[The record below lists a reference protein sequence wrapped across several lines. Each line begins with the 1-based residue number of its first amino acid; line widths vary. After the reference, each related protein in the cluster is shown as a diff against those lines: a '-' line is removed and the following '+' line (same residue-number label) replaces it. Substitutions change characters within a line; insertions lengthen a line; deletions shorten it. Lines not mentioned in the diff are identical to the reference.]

1 MFGFA
6 RQQPPLLGID
16 IGSAAVKLLELGPA
30 AAKRA
35 SKGLEPLRVEAL
47 ALEPLPP
54 NAVVEKKIADVA
66 QVGQAIARALRRSG
80 SKTKRAAVAV
90 AGSAVMTKILS
101 LSADLSEAEM
111 EAQIQLESDQYVPY
125 PLDEVNLDFEVIGP
139 TPGAHDK
146 VDVLLA
152 ASRREHIDDRVAALA
167 QAGLSAVI
175 VDIESN
181 AVETACG
188 ALLAHLG
195 PGTQPGT
202 SRLTAVADIGA
213 TTTTLHV
220 LHAGQSIYT
229 REQSLG
235 GQQLI
240 AEVQQRA
247 DLTGDPLG
255 DQAGNQT
262 SNPLSDRVGD
272 RLGAQDQALAQ
283 LAAAP
288 AEHQREILA
297 PFQDSLARQ
306 LGRALQFFY
315 SSTAFDRVDEVL
327 LTGAVTQVPTL
338 DQPLAERL
346 ALPVRMLDPLAGMA
360 LCADLDPHLVR
371 NHRSAMLIA
380 LGLALRRFR

>member
-1 MFGFA
+1 M
-6 RQQPPLLGID
+6 LGID

-35 SKGLEPLRVEAL
+35 RKGRQPLRVEAL

-80 SKTKRAAVAV
+80 SRTRRAAVAV
-90 AGSAVMTKILS
+90 AGSAVMTRILS

-125 PLDEVNLDFEVIGP
+125 PLDEVNLDFDVIGP
-139 TPGAHDK
+139 TPGAHDR

-152 ASRREHIDDRVAALA
+152 ASRREHVDACVAALA
-167 QAGLSAVI
+167 QAGLSAAI

-188 ALLAHLG
+188 ALRARLE
-195 PGTQPGT
+195 PGT

-220 LHAGQSIYT
+220 LRAGQSIYT

-240 AEVQQRA
+240 AEARRREDV
-247 DLTGDPLG
+247 
-255 DQAGNQT
+255 
-262 SNPLSDRVGD
+262 
-272 RLGAQDQALAQ
+272 AQ
-283 LAAAP
+283 LTAY
-288 AEHQREILA
+288 
-297 PFQDSLARQ
+297 AR
-306 LGRALQFFY
+306 
-315 SSTAFDRVDEVL
+315 
-327 LTGAVTQVPTL
+327 
-338 DQPLAERL
+338 RL
-346 ALPVRMLDPLAGMA
+346 
-360 LCADLDPHLVR
+360 
-371 NHRSAMLIA
+371 
-380 LGLALRRFR
+380 

>member
-1 MFGFA
+1 M
-6 RQQPPLLGID
+6 LGID

-35 SKGLEPLRVEAL
+35 RKGRQPLRVEAL

-80 SKTKRAAVAV
+80 SRTRRAAVAV
-90 AGSAVMTKILS
+90 AGSAVMTRILS

-125 PLDEVNLDFEVIGP
+125 PLDEVNLDFDVIGP
-139 TPGAHDK
+139 TPGAHDR

-152 ASRREHIDDRVAALA
+152 ASRREHVDACVAALA
-167 QAGLSAVI
+167 QAGLSAAI

-188 ALLAHLG
+188 ALRARLE
-195 PGTQPGT
+195 PGT

-220 LHAGQSIYT
+220 LRAGQSIYT

-240 AEVQQRA
+240 AEARRHE

-255 DQAGNQT
+255 D
-262 SNPLSDRVGD
+262 PLGD
-272 RLGAQDQALAQ
+272 RAGDRAGDSWREQMAEQAEDRALAR

-288 AEHQREILA
+288 AERQREVLA
-297 PFQDSLARQ
+297 PFQDRLARQ
-306 LGRALQFFY
+306 LARALQFFY

-327 LTGAVTQVPTL
+327 LAGTVTQVPTL
-338 DQPLAERL
+338 AQPLAERL
-346 ALPVRMLDPLAGMA
+346 ALPVRMLDPLAGIA
-360 LCADLDPHLVR
+360 LSADLDPHLVR
-371 NHRSAMLIA
+371 DHRGAMLIA
-380 LGLALRRFR
+380 LGLALRRFG